1 MAFRISLDL
10 LMYDL
15 PLTSSILLRG
25 PTFFYYLTYAACFH
39 LPKVNTLYSKAIQI
53 AGWSIFAEF
62 FASIAELAVTN
73 LCVGADLVI
82 TFSVLIKIIIIAII
96 RCFFILSFFFLNQL
110 YLSETKAR
118 EERKQSKHM
127 LLLIA
132 NLYEEIIQLKKSQ
145 GNAEAVTKNCY
156 QLYENLQNTE
166 KPIERSALSA
176 ELLSIAGQVHEIKKD
191 NQRIYAGLNQL
202 TNNRRLDDY
211 LHLRELSEIIVQSN
225 KKYARSLDKNIKVY
239 SMIDPSLPPL
249 HVYTILSLVNNL
261 VANAVEAIK
270 ENGTIQLSFTKVG
283 SFIDIRI
290 SDTGSGIAPNKLELI
305 FKPGYTTKFDI
316 DGTPSTGVGL
326 PYAKHLA
333 EELHGSIQVDI
344 SHVGKTIFI
353 LTLPLK
359 QLEG

>member
-1 MAFRISLDL
+1 MVFRISLDL
-10 LMYDL
+10 LMNDQS
-15 PLTSSILLRG
+15 LTSSVLLRG

-73 LCVGADLVI
+73 LCLGSDLMI
-82 TFSVLIKIIIIAII
+82 SFSVLVKIIIIAII

-110 YLSETKAR
+110 YLSETKASQ
-118 EERKQSKHM
+118 ERKQTKHM

-132 NLYEEIIQLKKSQ
+132 NLYEEIVQLKKSQ
-145 GNAEAVTKNCY
+145 GNAEAVTRNCY
-156 QLYENLQNTE
+156 LLYESLQNPSL
-166 KPIERSALSA
+166 PIQRAALA
-176 ELLSIAGQVHEIKKD
+176 TELLSIAGQVHEIKKD
-191 NQRIYAGLNQL
+191 NQRIYAGLHQL

-211 LHLRELSEIIVQSN
+211 LPPHELIEIIVQSN
-225 KKYARSLDKNIKVY
+225 RKYARSLDKNIKIY
-239 SMIDPSLPPL
+239 HIIDPLLPPL

-270 ENGTIQLSFTKVG
+270 QAGTIQLSFTKVG
-283 SFIDIRI
+283 DSIDIRI
-290 SDTGSGIAPNKLELI
+290 SDTGMGIAPNKLELI
-305 FKPGYTTKFDI
+305 FKPGYTTKFDV
-316 DGTPSTGVGL
+316 DGNPSTGVGL

-333 EELHGSIQVDI
+333 EELKGSIRVDI
-344 SHVGKTIFI
+344 GHEGKTIFT